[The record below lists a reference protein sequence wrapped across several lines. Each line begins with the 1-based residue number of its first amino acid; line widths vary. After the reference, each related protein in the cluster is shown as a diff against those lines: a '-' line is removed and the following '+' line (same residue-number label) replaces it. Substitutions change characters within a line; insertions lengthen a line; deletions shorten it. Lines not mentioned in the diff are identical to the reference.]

1 MPSISNGSCENTCKP
16 AIDQAINA
24 IHDEVKRYE
33 DGLYRLIAR
42 LETPKITEECN
53 VPLKCQPAT
62 MEEALKDIYTLLLN
76 ANEMLYVTNKR
87 IDEQIGELKLLK

>member
-24 IHDEVKRYE
+24 IHDEVGRYQS
-33 DGLYRLIAR
+33 GLHGLISR
-42 LETPKITEECN
+42 LESPKPAEKCEATPE
-53 VPLKCQPAT
+53 CQPAT
-62 MEEALKDIYTLLLN
+62 IEEALRDIYNRLLN
-76 ANEMLYVTNKR
+76 ANEMLYTTNKR